1 MTSPDTKFRRYVS
14 KCLVAVI
21 ICVIP
26 AASACTKRRQVVTVP
41 PPPPAP
47 VIARVSAPVPL
58 YSPVPASLPDFV
70 YPPLPGDVER
80 EHADRA
86 FIAGSYDEAILSYE
100 SALLLAPSGERR
112 DEALFR
118 LGICYVLRN
127 NSSSSDWQ
135 RARTTL
141 QQLINDYPNSSLKP
155 PALVIL
161 TLRTRA
167 DELSGNI
174 KAREQ
179 AMKQL
184 SIELE
189 KLKQIDAE
197 RGRFLTP

>member
-1 MTSPDTKFRRYVS
+1 MIMSDTKLRRHLS
-14 KCLVAVI
+14 KCLVTAV

-26 AASACTKRRQVVTVP
+26 ATGCTKRREVVTVP
-41 PPPPAP
+41 PPAPVP
-47 VIARVSAPVPL
+47 VIARVHAPVPL
-58 YSPVPASLPDFV
+58 YSPIPASLPD
-70 YPPLPGDVER
+70 YTAPPLPGEVEQ
-80 EHADRA
+80 EEADRA
-86 FIAGSYDEAILSYE
+86 FTTGNYDEAILAYE
-100 SALLLAPSGERR
+100 SSLLLAPSGERR

-127 NSSSSDWQ
+127 SSNSDWQ

-161 TLRTRA
+161 NLRTRA

-184 SIELE
+184 SMELE

>member
-1 MTSPDTKFRRYVS
+1 MTISDTPAGRFVS
-14 KCLVAVI
+14 KCLVTVV

-26 AASACTKRRQVVTVP
+26 VAAACTKRREVVTVP
-41 PPPPAP
+41 PPAPVP
-47 VIARVSAPVPL
+47 VIARVTAPVPL
-58 YSPVPASLPDFV
+58 YSPIPASLPE
-70 YPPLPGDVER
+70 YNSPLFPGDVER
-80 EHADRA
+80 EQADRA
-86 FIAGSYDEAILSYE
+86 FTVGSYEEAILAYE

-112 DEALFR
+112 DETLFR

-127 NSSSSDWQ
+127 NGNSDWQ

-141 QQLINDYPNSSLKP
+141 QQLIDDFPNSSLKP
-155 PALVIL
+155 PAVVIL
-161 TLRTRA
+161 SLRLRA

-197 RGRFLTP
+197 RGRLLTP

>member
-1 MTSPDTKFRRYVS
+1 MTMSDTKLRRHVS
-14 KCLVAVI
+14 KCLVTAI
-21 ICVIP
+21 ICVLP
-26 AASACTKRRQVVTVP
+26 VATGCTKRQQVVTVP
-41 PPPPAP
+41 PPTPVP
-47 VIARVSAPVPL
+47 VIARVSAPVPI
-58 YSPVPASLPDFV
+58 YSPIPVSLPE
-70 YPPLPGDVER
+70 YTSPALPGEVEQ
-80 EHADRA
+80 EQADRA
-86 FIAGSYDEAILSYE
+86 FTAGSYDEAIQAYE

-118 LGICYVLRN
+118 LGVCYVLRS
-127 NSSSSDWQ
+127 NSNSDWQ

-161 TLRTRA
+161 SLRSRA

>member
-1 MTSPDTKFRRYVS
+1 MTRSDTKFRRRVF
-14 KCLVAVI
+14 KCLVTAVI
-21 ICVIP
+21 CLIP
-26 AASACTKRRQVVTVP
+26 AAGACTKRRQVATVP

-47 VIARVSAPVPL
+47 VIARVNAPVPL
-58 YSPVPASLPDFV
+58 YSPVPSSLPDFV
-70 YPPLPGDVER
+70 SPPLPGDVER
-80 EHADRA
+80 EQADRA
-86 FIAGSYDEAILSYE
+86 FTAGSYDDAILAYE

-118 LGICYVLRN
+118 LSICYVLRN
-127 NSSSSDWQ
+127 SGNSDWQ

-161 TLRTRA
+161 SLRTRA